1 MGESEPA
8 RNDRCGNG
16 DVDPG
21 RRRERIGSVPGRR
34 RLGGESGAR
43 ALTVL
48 LSNDCPRGA
57 LGALTLGVG
66 RLR

>member
-21 RRRERIGSVPGRR
+21 RRRERIGSR
-34 RLGGESGAR
+34 
-43 ALTVL
+43 
-48 LSNDCPRGA
+48 PRGA
-57 LGALTLGVG
+57 GGWEAKAVLVPLPCSCPTTVHEGHWEL
-66 RLR
+66 